1 MHGAENLPR
10 VKCPRDMRIIRD
22 IRLKMRGLGAMA
34 SEVKERINLK
44 EINCEKELTLAVIG
58 GKWKLIILW
67 HLGLEGTKRFSELKR
82 LIPHIT
88 QKMLTN
94 QLRELEEDK
103 LIERKVYAEVPPR
116 VEYTLTDHGQS
127 LMPVLHAMYN
137 WGKNYGENV
146 IWKES

>member
-1 MHGAENLPR
+1 MHGAENLPY
-10 VKCPRDMRIIRD
+10 VKYPRDMRNIHD

-34 SEVKERINLK
+34 AEVKERINLK

>member
-1 MHGAENLPR
+1 
-10 VKCPRDMRIIRD
+10 
-22 IRLKMRGLGAMA
+22 MA
-34 SEVKERINLK
+34 TEVKDRINLK

-67 HLGLEGTKRFSELKR
+67 NLGREGTKRFSELKR
-82 LIPHIT
+82 QIPHIT

-94 QLRELEEDK
+94 QLRELEEDQ

-116 VEYTLTDHGQS
+116 VEYSLSDYGQS
-127 LMPVLHAMYN
+127 LMPLLHAMYD

-146 IWKES
+146 IWKS